1 MVTIHSPCAFW
12 RASSAMRFWMSRI
25 ERTRPSDG
33 KTVLSPSR
41 SMCAWLSIRPG
52 ITVFPRRSMVR
63 VDGAVNAAIAAFG
76 PTAAMRSAATAIA
89 SAIAELRSSVMILP
103 LRKTTSAGRFW
114 PNAVVMVAPAA
125 ALRIARRRIAILSGR
140 GGEAFVNELL
150 HAVALRLTGDDISL
164 RIDVEAVQ
172 MEKLARLAPG
182 PADVADFFERLAI
195 QNRDALV
202 RAVRNVDETLVRIG
216 RQRNAECGACP
227 LRFTLDDSF
236 LQEFAL
242 EGKGL
247 DAIVRT
253 IRYIHDAIFGDL
265 NTVRRVELL
274 RSRTRCLARLGGL
287 VIRLVA
293 VGTPMALVGT
303 GVGVEYD
310 DAAVAVTIGN
320 KYLVGPFVYADTRR
334 PAQMRCIVA

>member
-1 MVTIHSPCAFW
+1 
-12 RASSAMRFWMSRI
+12 
-25 ERTRPSDG
+25 
-33 KTVLSPSR
+33 
-41 SMCAWLSIRPG
+41 
-52 ITVFPRRSMVR
+52 
-63 VDGAVNAAIAAFG
+63 
-76 PTAAMRSAATAIA
+76 MRSLCSLRRLPSEYRGVA
-89 SAIAELRSSVMILP
+89 SQ
-103 LRKTTSAGRFW
+103 
-114 PNAVVMVAPAA
+114 
-125 ALRIARRRIAILSGR
+125 ILSGR
-140 GGEAFVNELL
+140 GGQAFINELL
-150 HAVALRLTGDDISL
+150 HPVALRLTGDDISL

-172 MEKLARLAPG
+172 MDKLARLAPG
-182 PADVADFFERLAI
+182 PADLADFFERLAI

-227 LRFTLDDSF
+227 LRFTLDESF

-303 GVGVEYD
+303 GVAVEYD

-320 KYLVGPFVYADTRR
+320 KHLVGLIVDGDARR
-334 PAQMRCIVA
+334 PAQMRCIVAVDAYAASADLQQKLSLLAEFEDLAVAVPIAGEPDIVLRINGDAVLAAARTTIAIQAPLGRARLTLREGRM